1 MSMLTAFSRVRLLRW
16 WAPAASVLLIAVGV
30 LGILYEENLYRSE
43 QIQEADV
50 QASIFGSSVA
60 AALVFND
67 AAAAQQYADALETN
81 SEIQAVEVYESTGV
95 PVAGFVRMGAN
106 RAPKGAP
113 VPGVVSDATHI
124 IVAQRVIR
132 NGMTQG
138 TIYLRVLMDPFGRRL
153 VRFGGIVLLVI
164 MALLVLAVST
174 VSQRALRRAN
184 ERLSAQGAEL
194 ADTNRRLQ
202 LEMAERAVAE
212 ESLRQSQK
220 IEAIGQLSGGIA
232 HDLNNLLAI
241 MQGNLQLARKRL
253 AQGKADIQRYLDGAL
268 DAIARAASVTHRV
281 LAFSRRQPLSPR
293 SVNLNA
299 LLSDMSDL
307 LRHSV
312 GERVEIE
319 IRCEATWNVWCDANQ
334 METVII
340 NLALNARDAMPEGG
354 TLTISTSDRIVSPAQ
369 DVPGGE
375 YVELRVADNG
385 TGMSEDV
392 RQRAVDPFF
401 TTKPQ
406 GRGTGLGLS
415 MVFGYVRQS
424 NGSMRIDS
432 EPGVGTVITILMPHY
447 AAQASAVNA

>member
-1 MSMLTAFSRVRLLRW
+1 MNVLGVFSRVRLLRW
-16 WAPAASVLLIAVGV
+16 WVPAAAVLLIAVSV
-30 LGILYEENLYRSE
+30 LATLYEENLYRSE
-43 QIQEADV
+43 RIQEATV

-67 AAAAQQYADALETN
+67 AAAAQQYADALKAN
-81 SEIQAVEVYESTGV
+81 PEIEAVEIYESTGR
-95 PVAGFVRMGAN
+95 PIGGFVRMGAN
-106 RAPKGAP
+106 PTPEGAP
-113 VPGVVSDATHI
+113 VPGVVAGATRI
-124 IVAQRVIR
+124 TVTEAVMR
-132 NGMTQG
+132 NGMKQG
-138 TIYLRVLMDPFGRRL
+138 TVHLRVLMDPFGRRL
-153 VRFGGIVLLVI
+153 VRFGGILLLVI

-174 VSQRALRRAN
+174 VAQRALRRAN

-212 ESLRQSQK
+212 ESLRQTQK
-220 IEAIGQLSGGIA
+220 MEAIGQLSGGIA

-253 AQGKADIQRYLDGAL
+253 GQGKADIQRYLDGAL

-299 LLSDMSDL
+299 LLADMADL

-312 GERVEIE
+312 GERIE
-319 IRCEATWNVWCDANQ
+319 IDIRPEATWNVWCDANQ

-340 NLALNARDAMPEGG
+340 NLALNARDAMPDGG
-354 TLTISTSDRIVSPAQ
+354 TLTVSTSDRIVPPSQ
-369 DVPGGE
+369 DLPSGE

-385 TGMSEDV
+385 LGMSEDV

-432 EPGVGTVITILMPHY
+432 EPGMGTVITILMPHY

>member
-1 MSMLTAFSRVRLLRW
+1 MSTPTVFSRVRLLRW
-16 WAPAASVLLIAVGV
+16 WAPAAAVLLIAVGV

-43 QIQEADV
+43 QIQEASV
-50 QASIFGSSVA
+50 QANIFGSSVA

-67 AAAAQQYADALETN
+67 AAAAQQYADALEVN
-81 SEIQAVEVYESTGV
+81 PEIEAVEVYESSGV
-95 PVAGFVRMGAN
+95 PVAGFVRMGAD
-106 RAPKGAP
+106 RTPAAAP
-113 VPGVVSDATHI
+113 VAGVAADATRI
-124 IVAQRVIR
+124 TVAERVMR
-132 NGMTQG
+132 NGTAQG
-138 TIYLRVLMDPFGRRL
+138 TIYLRVLMDPFGRRV
-153 VRFGGIVLLVI
+153 VRFGGILLLVI

-174 VSQRALRRAN
+174 VAQRALRRAN

-194 ADTNRRLQ
+194 ADINRRLQ
-202 LEMAERAVAE
+202 LEMAERAAAE
-212 ESLRQSQK
+212 ESLRQTQK
-220 IEAIGQLSGGIA
+220 MEAIGQLSGGIA

-241 MQGNLQLARKRL
+241 MQGNLQLARKRV

-268 DAIARAASVTHRV
+268 DAISRAASVTHRV

-299 LLSDMSDL
+299 LLADMTDL

-312 GERVEIE
+312 GERIE
-319 IRCEATWNVWCDANQ
+319 IDMRCEATWNVWCDANQ

-340 NLALNARDAMPEGG
+340 NLALNARDAMPDGG
-354 TLTISTSDRIVSPAQ
+354 TLTISTSDRIISPAQ
-369 DVPGGE
+369 DVAGGE

-432 EPGVGTVITILMPHY
+432 EPDMGTVITILMPHY
-447 AAQASAVNA
+447 AAQAAAVNA

>member
-1 MSMLTAFSRVRLLRW
+1 MNLPTAFSRVRLLRW
-16 WAPAASVLLIAVGV
+16 WAPAAVVLLIAVGV

-43 QIQEADV
+43 QIQEASV
-50 QASIFGSSVA
+50 QANIFGSSVA

-67 AAAAQQYADALETN
+67 EAAAQQYADALRA
-81 SEIQAVEVYESTGV
+81 SPEIEAVEVYEASGA
-95 PVAGFVRMGAN
+95 PVAGFVRGGAN
-106 RAPKGAP
+106 RPPAAAP
-113 VPGVVSDATHI
+113 VPGVATGAARI
-124 IVAQRVIR
+124 TVAERVAR
-132 NGMTQG
+132 NGMIQG
-138 TIYLRVLMDPFGRRL
+138 TVYISVLLDPFGRRL
-153 VRFGGIVLLVI
+153 VRFGGILLLVI
-164 MALLVLAVST
+164 MALLVLGVST
-174 VSQRALRRAN
+174 VAQRALRRAN

-194 ADTNRRLQ
+194 ADINRRLQ
-202 LEMAERAVAE
+202 LEMAERAAAE
-212 ESLRQSQK
+212 DSLRQSQK
-220 IEAIGQLSGGIA
+220 MEAIGQLSGGIA

-299 LLSDMSDL
+299 LLADMADL

-312 GERVEIE
+312 GERIDIE
-319 IRCEATWNVWCDANQ
+319 MHCDATWPVWCDANQ

-340 NLALNARDAMPEGG
+340 NLALNARDAMPDGG
-354 TLTISTSDRIVSPAQ
+354 TLTISTSDRYVASSR
-369 DVPGGE
+369 DVAGGE
-375 YVELRVADNG
+375 YVELRVAD
-385 TGMSEDV
+385 TGVGMTEDV

-424 NGSMRIDS
+424 NGSLRIDS
-432 EPGVGTVITILMPHY
+432 EPGMGTVITILMPHY

>member
-1 MSMLTAFSRVRLLRW
+1 MDTLPVFSRVRLLRW
-16 WAPAASVLLIAVGV
+16 WVPAAAVLLIAVGV

-43 QIQEADV
+43 QAGEATV
-50 QASIFGSSVA
+50 QADILSSSVA

-67 AAAAQQYADALETN
+67 VGAAQQYADALETN
-81 SEIQAVEVYESTGV
+81 PEIEAVEVYEASGV
-95 PVAGFVRMGAN
+95 PVAGFVRAGAG
-106 RAPKGAP
+106 RAPATAP
-113 VPGVVSDATHI
+113 VPGLVADAS
-124 IVAQRVIR
+124 RVTVTEQVTR
-132 NGMTQG
+132 NGMAQG
-138 TIYLRVLMDPFGRRL
+138 TVYLRLIMDPFGRRL
-153 VRFGGIVLLVI
+153 IRFGGILLLVI
-164 MALLVLAVST
+164 MALMVLAVST
-174 VSQRALRRAN
+174 VAQRALRRAN

-194 ADTNRRLQ
+194 ADINRRLQ
-202 LEMAERAVAE
+202 LEMAERAIAE

-220 IEAIGQLSGGIA
+220 MEAIGQLSGGIA

-299 LLSDMSDL
+299 LLADMEDL

-312 GERVEIE
+312 GERVTIE
-319 IRCEATWNVWCDANQ
+319 LKPDATWNVWCDANQ
-334 METVII
+334 METVVI
-340 NLALNARDAMPEGG
+340 NLALNARDAMPDGG
-354 TLTISTSDRIVSPAQ
+354 TLTISTSDRRVTPSQ
-369 DVPGGE
+369 DVAGGE

-385 TGMSEDV
+385 VGMSEDV

-432 EPGVGTVITILMPHY
+432 EPGGGTVITILMPHY

>member
-1 MSMLTAFSRVRLLRW
+1 MSVLAVFSRVRLLRW
-16 WAPAASVLLIAVGV
+16 WAPAAAVLLIAVGV

-43 QIQEADV
+43 QVGEATV
-50 QASIFGSSVA
+50 QASILGSSVA

-67 AAAAQQYADALETN
+67 AAAAQQYADALEAN
-81 SEIQAVEVYESTGV
+81 PEIEAVEVYESSGI
-95 PVAGFVRMGAN
+95 PVAGFVRAGAN
-106 RAPKGAP
+106 RAPAAAP
-113 VPGVVSDATHI
+113 VPAVIAGAARVT
-124 IVAQRVIR
+124 VAERVIR
-132 NGMTQG
+132 NGTAQG
-138 TIYLRVLMDPFGRRL
+138 TIYIRLLMDPFGRRL
-153 VRFGGIVLLVI
+153 VRFGGILLLVI

-174 VSQRALRRAN
+174 LSQRALRRAN
-184 ERLSAQGAEL
+184 ERLSAQGTEL

-212 ESLRQSQK
+212 ESLRQTQK
-220 IEAIGQLSGGIA
+220 MEAIGQLSGGIA

-268 DAIARAASVTHRV
+268 DAISRAASVTHRV

-299 LLSDMSDL
+299 LLADMTDL
-307 LRHSV
+307 LRHSI
-312 GERVEIE
+312 GERIEIE

-340 NLALNARDAMPEGG
+340 NLALNARDAMPDGG
-354 TLTISTSDRIVSPAQ
+354 TLTISTADRIVSPAQ
-369 DVPGGE
+369 EVSAGE

-385 TGMSEDV
+385 VGMSEDV

-432 EPGVGTVITILMPHY
+432 EPGMGTVITILMPHY
-447 AAQASAVNA
+447 AAQAAAVNA

>member
-1 MSMLTAFSRVRLLRW
+1 
-16 WAPAASVLLIAVGV
+16 
-30 LGILYEENLYRSE
+30 
-43 QIQEADV
+43 
-50 QASIFGSSVA
+50 
-60 AALVFND
+60 
-67 AAAAQQYADALETN
+67 
-81 SEIQAVEVYESTGV
+81 
-95 PVAGFVRMGAN
+95 
-106 RAPKGAP
+106 
-113 VPGVVSDATHI
+113 
-124 IVAQRVIR
+124 
-132 NGMTQG
+132 
-138 TIYLRVLMDPFGRRL
+138 
-153 VRFGGIVLLVI
+153 
-164 MALLVLAVST
+164 
-174 VSQRALRRAN
+174 LRRAN
-184 ERLSAQGAEL
+184 ERLSAQGTEL

-212 ESLRQSQK
+212 ESLRQTQK
-220 IEAIGQLSGGIA
+220 MEAIGQLSGGIA

-241 MQGNLQLARKRL
+241 MQGNLQLARRRL

-268 DAIARAASVTHRV
+268 DAISRAASVTHRV

-299 LLSDMSDL
+299 LLADMTDL

-312 GERVEIE
+312 GERIEIE

-340 NLALNARDAMPEGG
+340 NLALNARDAMPDGG

-369 DVPGGE
+369 DVSAGE

-385 TGMSEDV
+385 VGMSEDV

-432 EPGVGTVITILMPHY
+432 EPGMGTVITILMPHY
-447 AAQASAVNA
+447 AAQAAAVNA

>member
-1 MSMLTAFSRVRLLRW
+1 MSVLTIFSRIRLLRW
-16 WAPAASVLLIAVGV
+16 WAPAAVVLLIAVGV

-43 QIQEADV
+43 KIQEAIV
-50 QASIFGSSVA
+50 QANIFGSSVA
-60 AALVFND
+60 ASLVFND
-67 AAAAQQYADALETN
+67 SAAAQGYVNALETN
-81 SEIQAVEVYESTGV
+81 PEIEAVEVYESSGM
-95 PVAGFVRMGAN
+95 PVAGFVRAGAN
-106 RAPKGAP
+106 RPPGLAPA
-113 VPGVVSDATHI
+113 PGVVAGPARIT
-124 IVAQRVIR
+124 VAERVIR

-138 TIYLRVLMDPFGRRL
+138 TIYISVLMDPFGRRL
-153 VRFGGIVLLVI
+153 VRFGGIVLLAI
-164 MALLVLAVST
+164 MALLVLGVSS
-174 VSQRALRRAN
+174 VAQRALRRAN
-184 ERLSAQGAEL
+184 ERLSTQGAEL

-220 IEAIGQLSGGIA
+220 MEAIGQLSGGIA

-268 DAIARAASVTHRV
+268 DAITRAASVTHRV

-299 LLSDMSDL
+299 LLADMADL

-312 GERVEIE
+312 GERIEIE
-319 IRCEATWNVWCDANQ
+319 MHCDGKWPVWCDANQ

-340 NLALNARDAMPEGG
+340 NLALNARDAMPDGG
-354 TLTISTSDRIVSPAQ
+354 TLTISTCDRYVPSSP
-369 DVPGGE
+369 DVAGGE
-375 YVELRVADNG
+375 YVELRIAD
-385 TGMSEDV
+385 TGVGMTEDV
-392 RQRAVDPFF
+392 RERAVDPFF

-406 GRGTGLGLS
+406 GRGIGLGLS

-424 NGSMRIDS
+424 NGSLRIDS
-432 EPGVGTVITILMPHY
+432 EPGMGTVITIMMPRY